1 MHVAIH
7 QSLASPSIYLFTRK
21 KNDFASLP
29 SDLAAELGEL
39 RFLRMSRDRTEET
52 PSLARAMDDI
62 VRGVISR
69 GYHVIDWSGRE

>member
-7 QSLASPSIYLFTRK
+7 QSLSAPSTYLFTRR
-21 KNDFASLP
+21 KNEFASLP
-29 SDLAAELGEL
+29 PDLAAQLGEI

-62 VRGVISR
+62 IRGVVSR

>member
-21 KNDFASLP
+21 KKRLRLAP